1 MFKFGIS
8 MPMLSRLSAVTAVFG
23 LFASVALPS
32 HAQTPSPLRV
42 MPVGDSIT
50 VGSGGTANLGGYR
63 GTLYTLLQNAGYN
76 PDFIGTQ
83 TNNSSSLTDQNHQ
96 GQGGW
101 RIDQIDSNITAWFA
115 AVDDPDVILL
125 HIGTNDFGQ
134 SYNTPTAKD
143 RLDALI
149 LKMATL
155 RPHANIIVTNLMER
169 GEPANTKIQD
179 EFNPFVQDIVNAHA
193 IDGRKVTFLDMRAAV
208 PLADMPDNLHPNQT
222 GYDKM
227 AAAWLPAIQA
237 VANPEGDTSP
247 PAISRAEGGEDYT
260 SVRILFSKPVA
271 DSAADETKYVIP
283 GLTVASASLSADRR
297 VVTLL
302 TSAQAQGVEYTIIIN
317 GIVDRQAEPLPL
329 PADSEVAFKS
339 FVPRGYT
346 ANVPDSAGYTLIQS
360 LELPVAASYGVTE
373 PAYTVDNRALLSGYD
388 RVAYYLELEKPD
400 GTFDFVWVSMDAFTQ
415 NIYQLGVPTYS
426 SGAIFELAATRMSV
440 VSNVLGVAQGNDMM
454 GSLEFW
460 PSNYSA
466 GANSGTS
473 GSGSVYDFDDTRT
486 ASGTYGCMQVHN
498 IGRVQ
503 TVFAINN
510 WGPPTTGGNLDI
522 GIGNQPNPENLTS
535 VNPDWT
541 FANNGAAY
549 LKRTLHVLVR
559 AQGDTEPP
567 YLAAANAS
575 GDRTRIHVSFTE
587 TVIPSTVIP
596 ANFAL
601 DNGVQVVSATL
612 AANRRDVV
620 LVTTQQPAG
629 TTLMLTVNGIR
640 DSSPSANLIVPDSV
654 MAVSPN
660 TVPYEVSSLVGAA
673 ATTGY
678 ELVYTLDLP
687 RTGNLISKGTAA
699 YTWNDSASTT
709 PFSRVA
715 YYLELQKP
723 GSNPEY
729 VWVSM
734 DAFTQDRKKLGVP
747 TPASGAVFQQGVT
760 NMQVV
765 SNVAGVTGGSGI
777 ATGNIEF
784 WPTDYA
790 VENGNAI
797 PNASDT
803 NYDFG
808 DTRRTTGSFG
818 SMQVHNHGA
827 SQTVFGI
834 NHWGADGSVLDL
846 GIGNNPGAG
855 TGKDWTNA
863 ANAGL
868 YFKRRLHVL
877 VLPAA
882 PVLPAE
888 VAANVPEAQG
898 YQLVYSLNIPEQGNL
913 TAPAYTVNKGAQMGP
928 FSRIAYYMQLQTGTA
943 EPEFVWV
950 SMDAFTTDASKI
962 GVPTAASA
970 AVHQRRVNR
979 MNVVSNK
986 AGIVTG
992 TDIATGN
999 IEFWPTNYTAA
1010 ISQSFPGG
1018 SATLFDFDDT
1028 RGTTGTYGSMQVHN
1042 HGAGQTLFALNNWGN
1057 STSTT
1062 NRFGLGIGNC
1072 PTPVNGGLDWTHT
1085 TNSNTYSS
1093 RLLHVFVLPG
1103 DPDVAPPVP
1112 LFASASTQL
1121 DRLTVTFNEAV
1132 AASSVLPENFVISGL
1147 EVTAASLLPGGS
1159 EVLLRT
1165 SAQTA
1170 GTDYLVQ
1177 ISGVQ
1182 DVSAR
1187 ANAMTAP
1194 VDMAFKAY
1202 QPPALLAS
1210 IPEAAGYEMIY
1221 QVALPVARP
1230 QWNLNP
1236 VSYAV
1241 NEAVHGEKLFDRVAY
1256 LLELDGNWVFA
1267 SFDRH
1272 TDQLRRIGIPT
1283 ASVTST
1289 PFQQQVSNLVVNS
1302 NVESIVKGSF
1312 ATGGNIEFWNGNYG
1326 VANSLN
1332 IPNASATVYDWGD
1345 SMSAGAHACMQV
1357 HNHAQQQI
1365 LFAYN
1370 NWGSNSGTTS
1380 DLGIGNNPA
1389 PVSNGVDWTFAANTN
1404 SYTTRNLYVLA
1415 RPSAQPP
1422 TEGGPVI
1429 VVQPGDR
1436 SVYPGQSVTL
1446 SVTLLDYTGV
1456 SYQWRY
1462 EGEPIPG
1469 ATEPWLDLPAIL
1481 REARGTYDVVL
1492 TGANLA
1498 TTVSEAAEVD
1508 VFNHPPVFEGY
1519 RFAARTSTPAL
1530 LSAQDLVLRATD
1542 EEGDALQLSLVQG
1555 STAQGGTVSLN
1566 GGVLTYV
1573 SAADFRG
1580 ADSFSIRIS
1589 DPFDGEV
1596 IAQVQVSVT
1605 GVSLAEGESSALVRQ
1620 PSGVVEVAFRGVPGQ
1635 AYEIQRSASLEE
1647 ASWQP
1652 VGTETAGDDGVI
1664 AGLDP
1669 EAGTDRMFYRIVPAG
1684 GAQ

>member
-1 MFKFGIS
+1 
-8 MPMLSRLSAVTAVFG
+8 MPL
-23 LFASVALPS
+23 
-32 HAQTPSPLRV
+32 
-42 MPVGDSIT
+42 GDSIT
-50 VGSGGTANLGGYR
+50 VGSGGTSNLGGYR

-101 RIDQIDSNITAWFA
+101 RIDQIDSNIAAWFA

-134 SYNTPTAKD
+134 SFNTPTAKD

-169 GEPANTKIQD
+169 GEPANSKIQE

-237 VANPEGDTSP
+237 VATPEGDPSP

-271 DSAADETKYVIP
+271 DSAEDETKYVIP
-283 GLTVASASLSADRR
+283 GLTVASATLSVDGR

-302 TSAQAQGVEYTIIIN
+302 TSAQAQGAEYTVIIN

-329 PADSEVAFKS
+329 PANSEVIFKA
-339 FVPRGYT
+339 FVPRGYA
-346 ANVPDSAGYTLIQS
+346 ANVPESAGYTLIQS
-360 LELPVAASYGVTE
+360 LELPTAASYGTTE
-373 PAYTVDNRALLSGYD
+373 PAYSVDNRALLSGYD

-415 NIYQLGVPTYS
+415 NIYQLGMPTYS
-426 SGAIFELAATRMSV
+426 SGAIFEQAITRMSV
-440 VSNVLGVAQGNDMM
+440 VSNVAGVVQGNDLM
-454 GSLEFW
+454 GGMEFW

-466 GANSGTS
+466 GANSSIG
-473 GSGSVYDFDDTRT
+473 GNGSVYDFDDTRT
-486 ASGTYGCMQVHN
+486 ASGAFGCMQIHN
-498 IGRVQ
+498 PGSMQ

-510 WGPPTTGGNLDI
+510 WGAATTGSNLDI

-541 FANNGAAY
+541 FANNGAGY
-549 LKRTLHVLVR
+549 LKRTMHVLVR
-559 AQGDTEPP
+559 ANGDTEPP

-575 GDRTRIHVSFTE
+575 GDRTRIYVSFTE

-596 ANFAL
+596 ANFVL

-640 DSSPSANLIVPDSV
+640 DSSPSANRIVPDSV

-660 TVPYEVSSLVGAA
+660 TVPYEVSTLVGAA
-673 ATTGY
+673 SNGY
-678 ELVYTLDLP
+678 EVVYTLDLP
-687 RTGNLISKGTAA
+687 RVGNLISRGNAA
-699 YTWNDSASTT
+699 YAWNDSASTT

-723 GSNPEY
+723 GSAPEY

-734 DAFTQDRKKLGVP
+734 DAFTQDRRKLGLP
-747 TPASGAVFQQGVT
+747 TPASGIVLQQGVA

-765 SNVAGVTGGSGI
+765 SNVAGVTNGSNI
-777 ATGNIEF
+777 ATGNLEF

-797 PNASDT
+797 PNASEV

-818 SMQVHNHGA
+818 CMQVHNHGA
-827 SQTVFGI
+827 SQTLFGI
-834 NHWGADGSVLDL
+834 SHWGADGSVLDV
-846 GIGNNPGAG
+846 GIGNNPASG

-863 ANAGL
+863 ANAGQ
-868 YFKRRLHVL
+868 YYKRRLHVL
-877 VLPAA
+877 VLPAT

-898 YQLVYSLNIPEQGNL
+898 YQLVYSLNIPDQGNL
-913 TAPAYTVNKGAQMGP
+913 ASPAYAVNNAAQVGP
-928 FSRIAYYMQLQTGTA
+928 FSRIAYYMQLQTGSG

-950 SMDAFTTDASKI
+950 SMDAFATDATKI
-962 GVPTAASA
+962 GIPTAASA
-970 AVHQRRVNR
+970 AVYQRKVNR

-986 AGIVTG
+986 AGIVNG
-992 TDIATGN
+992 TDISTGN
-999 IEFWPTNYTAA
+999 IEFWPTNYTAPTA
-1010 ISQSFPGG
+1010 LSLTGG
-1018 SATLFDFDDT
+1018 SSTLFDFDDT

-1057 STSTT
+1057 SASTT

-1072 PTPVNGGLDWTHT
+1072 PSPINGGLDWTHT

-1103 DPDVAPPVP
+1103 DPDVTPPVP

-1121 DRLTVTFNEAV
+1121 DRLTVTFSEAV
-1132 AASSVLPENFVISGL
+1132 AASSVVPESFVISGL
-1147 EVTAASLLPGGS
+1147 EVASARLLPGS
-1159 EVLLRT
+1159 REVLL
-1165 SAQTA
+1165 QTTPQSPGA
-1170 GTDYLVQ
+1170 DYSVQ
-1177 ISGVQ
+1177 ISGVR
-1182 DVSAR
+1182 DASAR
-1187 ANAMTAP
+1187 ANAMAAP
-1194 VDMAFKAY
+1194 ATLPFKAY
-1202 QPPALLAS
+1202 QAPALLAS

-1221 QVALPVARP
+1221 HVALPVARP

-1256 LLELDGNWVFA
+1256 LMELDGNWVFA
-1267 SFDRH
+1267 AFDRH
-1272 TDQLRRIGIPT
+1272 TDQLRRIGVPT

-1289 PFQQQVSNLVVNS
+1289 PFQQQVSNLVVAS

-1312 ATGGNIEFWNGNYG
+1312 ASGGNIEFWNGNYAG
-1326 VANSLN
+1326 ANSLN
-1332 IPNASATVYDWGD
+1332 IPNASPTAFDWGD

-1357 HNHAQQQI
+1357 HNHGASQT

-1370 NWGSNSGTTS
+1370 NWGSNAGTTS
-1380 DLGIGNNPA
+1380 DLGIGNNPT
-1389 PVSNGVDWTFAANTN
+1389 PVSNGVDWTFAGNTN
-1404 SYTTRNLYVLA
+1404 TYTTRNLYVLA
-1415 RPSAQPP
+1415 RPSSQPP
-1422 TEGGPVI
+1422 TAGGPVI
-1429 VVQPGDR
+1429 VVQPGSR
-1436 SVYPGQSVTL
+1436 SVSPGQDVTL
-1446 SVTLLDYTGV
+1446 SLTLLDYEGV
-1456 SYQWRY
+1456 RYQWRY
-1462 EGEPIPG
+1462 QGEPIPG
-1469 ATEPWLDLPAIL
+1469 ATEPWLDLPSIQ
-1481 REARGTYDVVL
+1481 REARGAYDVVL

-1498 TTVSEAAEVD
+1498 TTTSEVAEVS
-1508 VFNHPPVFEGY
+1508 VFNHPPVFDGY
-1519 RFAARTSTPAL
+1519 RFAARTSTPSL
-1530 LSAQDLVLRATD
+1530 LPVQNLLLRAMD

-1555 STAQGGTVSLN
+1555 TSAQGGTVSLD
-1566 GGVLTYV
+1566 GGVVTYV

-1580 ADSFSIRIS
+1580 ADSFGIRIS
-1589 DPFDGEV
+1589 DPYEGEV

-1620 PSGVVEVAFRGVPGQ
+1620 PSGVVEVAFRGQPGQ

-1652 VGTETAGDDGVI
+1652 VGGAIAGDDGVV
-1664 AGLDP
+1664 AGLDAEP
-1669 EAGTDRMFYRIVPAG
+1669 AAFRMFYRIVPA
-1684 GAQ
+1684 ADAE